1 MDNITPL
8 ATAVF
13 SVDANFIIQ
22 CKQPSELNWR
32 DVTSADDIVLL
43 VTRTV
48 QHEIDRL
55 KQDGNS
61 RRSRKARAFSSLMRE
76 MIGAEGFESVVREG
90 VPIVRYRLAP
100 RLDPNRAKPL
110 ELDLTVP
117 DDRLVEETLAAS
129 SVEGLEN
136 VSILTHDTGPQL
148 TALHTGVSF
157 VSIPDSW
164 LLEPEPSTATRSVN
178 ALERRISVL
187 ERSVP
192 EIEVSL
198 EGWVPSDG
206 PLKLSWNQYGA
217 ISGELCER
225 FVEWMLE
232 TNPYSPLAEPAAAFD
247 RYVSIGS
254 VDRRN
259 QDYKEKYDSWKEQ
272 LPSTFQRIAKHI
284 VKYEPAPTSA
294 ISIRNNGSV
303 PAENLSIEIS
313 IQGALLSSP
322 KVANV
327 VAGRK
332 AAPDI
337 KLLTA
342 PTPPER
348 YSLLNPGFGIT
359 PYEGPT
365 LAGILRDQKT
375 DRSTFYWKPERP
387 KNEASLWRLECEEF
401 RHKIKPKI
409 FSLRIMPDGE
419 AQSGTLSVTA
429 HASNLPD
436 PVNLLVPFRM
446 TVLEGDMSAAFTD
459 WAARSERADS

>member
-1 MDNITPL
+1 MDNIPPL
-8 ATAVF
+8 SAAVF

-32 DVTSADDIVLL
+32 DVTPADDIILL

-61 RRSRKARAFSSLMRE
+61 RRSRKARTFSSLMRE
-76 MIGAEGFESVVREG
+76 MIGAEGFESVAKERA
-90 VPIVRYRLAP
+90 PTVRYRLAP
-100 RLDPNRAKPL
+100 RLDPNRTKPP
-110 ELDLTVP
+110 ELDLSVP

-129 SVEGLEN
+129 AVEGLEN

-148 TALHTGVSF
+148 TALHSGVPF

-164 LLEPEPSTATRSVN
+164 LLEPEPSAATKSVN
-178 ALERRISVL
+178 ALERRISLL

-198 EGWVPSDG
+198 EGWLASDG
-206 PLKLSWNQYGA
+206 PLELSWNQYGA
-217 ISGELCER
+217 ISDELSER
-225 FVEWMLE
+225 FVAWMIE
-232 TNPYSPLAEPAAAFD
+232 TNPYRPLAEPKAAFD

-254 VDRRN
+254 EDRRN
-259 QDYKEKYDSWKEQ
+259 RDYQEKYEAWKEK
-272 LPSTFQRIAKHI
+272 LPSAFQRIARHI

-294 ISIRNNGSV
+294 ISIRNSGSV

-313 IQGALLSSP
+313 VQGALLESP

-337 KLLTA
+337 KLPTA

-348 YSLLNPGFGIT
+348 YSLLNPGFGMT

-375 DRSTFYWKPERP
+375 DRATFYWKPERP
-387 KNEASLWRLECEEF
+387 KNEASLWHLECEEF
-401 RHKIKPKI
+401 RHKMKPKI
-409 FSLRIMPDGE
+409 FNLRIMPDGE
-419 AQSGTLSVTA
+419 AHSGTLSVTA

-436 PVNLLVPFRM
+436 PVSLLVPFRM
-446 TVLEGDMSAAFTD
+446 TVLEGDMSAAFTE
-459 WAARSERADS
+459 WAVRSEQTDS